1 LISLKAE
8 ILNETLAKL
17 GQPTSHAFALEA
29 RIQRLEEQAQR
40 NEADCQETFSSLR
53 AKVEALTEELLQLW
67 Q

>member
-8 ILNETLAKL
+8 VLNETLAKL
-17 GQPTSHAFALEA
+17 EQPTSHAFALEA

-40 NEADCQETFSSLR
+40 KEADCQETFSSLR